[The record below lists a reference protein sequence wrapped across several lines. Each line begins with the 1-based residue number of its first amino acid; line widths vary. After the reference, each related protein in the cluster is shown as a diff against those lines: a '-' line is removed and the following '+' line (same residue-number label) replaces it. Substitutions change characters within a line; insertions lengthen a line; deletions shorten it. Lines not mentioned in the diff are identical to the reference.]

1 MASTRISIHLVKE
14 ELADLEALVELT
26 NLSRS
31 ALVRSLLLRGMKER
45 RLEEA
50 ANAYRR
56 NTATLS
62 RAAEI
67 AGLSVR
73 GFLDRMEEES
83 LELHYSTED
92 LEADLASLSK
102 P

>member
-1 MASTRISIHLVKE
+1 MASTKVSIDIE
-14 ELADLEALVELT
+14 QEDLAVFEALFELT
-26 NLSRS
+26 DLSRS

-50 ANAYRR
+50 AKAYRR
-56 NTATLS
+56 NAATLS

-73 GFLDRMEEES
+73 DFLARMEEES
-83 LELHYSTED
+83 LELHYGTED

-102 P
+102 A